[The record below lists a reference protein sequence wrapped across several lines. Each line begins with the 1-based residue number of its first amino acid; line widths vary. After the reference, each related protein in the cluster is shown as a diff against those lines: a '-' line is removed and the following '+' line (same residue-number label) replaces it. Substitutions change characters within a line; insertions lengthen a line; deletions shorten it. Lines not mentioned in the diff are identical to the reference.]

1 MNMVTQKRDLFRQES
16 LERLSSPER
25 LDQLMQVVNPKSWLP
40 LASLGIVVG
49 SALIWSIY
57 GRIPVTIEGQ
67 GVLVFPSQVVSLQS
81 KSSGQLISLNVKVG
95 DQVKKGQVLGTIDQS
110 ELHKQLQQ
118 QRRKLTVLQSQDQAV
133 GSLQGLRNE
142 QERHFIQQQ
151 RQYLRR
157 RIQELQ
163 ELSPLLESTSG
174 QSIQE
179 QRQSLQQRLKQA
191 QLMSPI
197 YQERLQIRQQL
208 FAERIIT
215 HDVLLEAQIQVQ
227 QNRDTIAETQA
238 QLKQLTAKAT
248 EQEKSNRDNFTS
260 IGDVQAQLKELDSRE
275 ANLAQQNLEAS
286 TNRQKEMQETQREIA
301 QLELKLRNNSA
312 IVSQHSGRILE
323 IAVNP
328 GQVIEAG
335 TRLGSI
341 ETELRSSNLM
351 GMSYFTIAD
360 GKKIQPGMTIQVT
373 PQTVKREQ
381 FGGIVGTVTAI
392 SEFPVTT
399 EAAASVV
406 GNPEVVKGL
415 VADKQDGVIQV
426 VADLKPDA
434 HTQSGYAWSSSQGP
448 SLKLSSGTTTTVR
461 VTVEE
466 RAPIT
471 FVLPILRSYS
481 GIY

>member
-1 MNMVTQKRDLFRQES
+1 MVTQKRDLFRQES

-49 SALIWSIY
+49 STLIWSIY
-57 GRIPVTIEGQ
+57 GRIPVTIEGR
-67 GVLVFPSQVVSLQS
+67 GALVFPSQVVSLQS

-118 QRRKLTVLQSQDQAV
+118 QRRKLTALQSQDQAV
-133 GSLQGLRNE
+133 GSLQGLRSE

-191 QLMSPI
+191 QFMSPI

-238 QLKQLTAKAT
+238 QLKQLMAKAT

-260 IGDVQAQLKELDSRE
+260 IADVQAQLKELDSRE

-301 QLELKLRNNSA
+301 QLELKLRNSSE
-312 IVSQHSGRILE
+312 IISQHSGRVLE
-323 IAVNP
+323 IAVNL

-341 ETELRSSNLM
+341 ETEIRSRSLM

-399 EAAASVV
+399 EAAASIV
-406 GNPEVVKGL
+406 GNPEMVKGL

-448 SLKLSSGTTTTVR
+448 PLKLSSGTTTTVR